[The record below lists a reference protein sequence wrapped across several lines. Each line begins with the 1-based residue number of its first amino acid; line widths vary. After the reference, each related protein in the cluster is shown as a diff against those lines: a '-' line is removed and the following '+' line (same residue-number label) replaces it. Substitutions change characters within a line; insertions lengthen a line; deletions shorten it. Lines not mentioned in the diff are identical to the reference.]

1 MIIQR
6 AVGQLKVARA
16 ELPKFGPGI
25 LRTSRCEG
33 MGAMGGEW
41 VLTWRTVSLIL
52 PPLRQD
58 LLTTREY
65 QDIQMRSFILLLK
78 LEDFWVVMLFDSVD
92 SDDDDKE
99 GDVQDV
105 QFHFGDT

>member
-1 MIIQR
+1 
-6 AVGQLKVARA
+6 
-16 ELPKFGPGI
+16 
-25 LRTSRCEG
+25 
-33 MGAMGGEW
+33 
-41 VLTWRTVSLIL
+41 
-52 PPLRQD
+52 
-58 LLTTREY
+58 
-65 QDIQMRSFILLLK
+65 MRSFILLLK